1 MTGYTPQ
8 PHPASGGELCIACDR
23 YALPGEMVLRV
34 RSGWTRHADEAE
46 ADRNDAAHKA
56 AEAARK
62 AAEAEFA
69 ARMVVDAPGVWDDM
83 PDGIY
88 HADPVPDGSL
98 SNSAAK
104 WLLPPYSPAHY
115 VARDQRKR
123 PEGVFDFGRAA
134 HALALGRGEPIVVV
148 DADSWRTKDAQ
159 AQRDAARKQG
169 ATPLLPD
176 DWATVQA
183 MAEELI
189 EHPIAGELL
198 TASAGTP
205 ELSAFAPDPATGV
218 WLRGRFDLHVGD
230 DLYDYK
236 TAASADPDTFARR
249 AVDYGYHR
257 QAAWYLDLAHA
268 VGLDADQFGFIVQEK
283 EPPYAVACIRLSDE
297 HLILGRRDMRTA
309 IDIYAECL
317 NSGVWPGYG
326 DHWQTVE
333 LPGYL
338 RARLYDHLDPAT
350 EAELL
355 ALLGGAA

>member
-1 MTGYTPQ
+1 MSGYTPQ

-34 RSGWTRHADEAE
+34 RDGWTRHADEAE
-46 ADRNDAAHKA
+46 ADRNDATHKA

-69 ARMVVDAPGVWDDM
+69 ARMIVDAPGVWDDM

-115 VARDQRKR
+115 VARNQRKR

-134 HALALGRGEPIVVV
+134 HAVALGRGEPIVVV

-169 ATPLLPD
+169 ATPLLPA

-183 MAEELI
+183 MAEELL

-198 TASAGTP
+198 TASAGAP
-205 ELSAFAPDPATGV
+205 ELSAFAPDPTGV
-218 WLRGRFDLHVGD
+218 WLRGRFDLHVGG

-268 VGLDADQFGFIVQEK
+268 VGLDADQCGFIVQEK
-283 EPPYAVACIRLSDE
+283 EPPYAVACIRLSGE
-297 HLILGRRDMRTA
+297 HLTLGRRDMRTA
-309 IDIYAECL
+309 IDTYAECL
-317 NSGVWPGYG
+317 ASGVWPGYG

-338 RARLYDHLDPAT
+338 RSRLYDHLDPAT

-355 ALLGGAA
+355 ALLSH

>member
-1 MTGYTPQ
+1 MSGYTPQ
-8 PHPASGGELCIACDR
+8 PRPATGGELCIVCDR
-23 YALPGEMVLRV
+23 YALPGETIIPAGH
-34 RSGWTRHADEAE
+34 GWTRHVDEAE
-46 ADRNDAAHKA
+46 ADANDATQEA

-69 ARMVVDAPGVWDDM
+69 ARMIVDAPGVWDDM

-98 SNSAAK
+98 SNSSAK

-123 PEGVFDFGRAA
+123 PESVFDFGRAA
-134 HALALGRGEPIVVV
+134 HAVALGRGEPIEVI
-148 DADSWRTKDAQ
+148 DADSWRTKAAQ
-159 AQRDAARKQG
+159 EARDAARKRG
-169 ATPLLPD
+169 ATPLLTA
-176 DWATVQA
+176 DWLTVQA
-183 MAEELI
+183 ISEALL

-218 WLRGRFDLHVGD
+218 WLRGRFDLYADGD
-230 DLYDYK
+230 LFDYK

-257 QAAWYLDLAHA
+257 QAAWYLDLARL
-268 VGLDADQFGFIVQEK
+268 VGLDADGFGFIVQEK

-309 IDIYAECL
+309 IDTYAECL
-317 NSGVWPGYG
+317 ASGLWPGYG
-326 DHWQTVE
+326 DDWQTVE

-355 ALLGGAA
+355 ALLSH